1 MTPQR
6 LHSHDRARVRPG
18 RRVRSPVL
26 ALGLSERQRSF
37 VIANALGATRRQLRS
52 FVLAEAAALVA
63 CGLTAGAV
71 LGWAL
76 SRMLARVLTGVFD
89 PPPTALSAPWI
100 YLAATVIATIV
111 AIGVVSAAT
120 VRLAR
125 RSPLTVL
132 GEL

>member
-1 MTPQR
+1 
-6 LHSHDRARVRPG
+6 
-18 RRVRSPVL
+18 
-26 ALGLSERQRSF
+26 
-37 VIANALGATRRQLRS
+37 
-52 FVLAEAAALVA
+52 VLAEAAALVA

-89 PPPTALSAPWI
+89 PPPTAVSAPWI
-100 YLAATVIATIV
+100 YLAATVIAAIV